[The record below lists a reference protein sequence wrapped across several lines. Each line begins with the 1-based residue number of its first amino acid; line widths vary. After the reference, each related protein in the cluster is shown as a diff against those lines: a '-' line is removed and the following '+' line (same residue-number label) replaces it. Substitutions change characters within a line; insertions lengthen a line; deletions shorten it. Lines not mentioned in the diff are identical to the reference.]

1 MMQFD
6 FVILKILGLKD
17 SASNLIIILY
27 SVKRQ
32 VVWNGPIRMCCNY
45 SIKQYSEK
53 LFASL

>member
-1 MMQFD
+1 MMQFY

-27 SVKRQ
+27 SEKRK
-32 VVWNGPIRMCCNY
+32 VVWIGPFRMCCNY